1 MSNVNSKHLLFE
13 QLARVAKALSSANRL
28 EILEFL
34 AQGERHVEALAKLTG
49 LSVANVSQ
57 HLQQLKAVGLV
68 SARKQGLRVHY
79 SLADQGVVDLVG
91 ALRNVA
97 EKSMA
102 EVKVILDS
110 YFKVKDDL
118 EPVPAGEL
126 WKRAKDGLVTVLDVR
141 PQEEYASG
149 HVPGAINV
157 PLKDLEK
164 WIKTLKRKKEV
175 IAYCRGPYCVL
186 AFDAVEKLRTKGVAA
201 RRMEDG
207 FPEWKRANLPVEKG

>member
-13 QLARVAKALSSANRL
+13 QLARVAKAMASANRL
-28 EILEFL
+28 EILEYL
-34 AQGERHVEALAKLTG
+34 AQGERHVEALARLTG

-57 HLQQLKAVGLV
+57 HLQQLKTVGLV

-79 SLADQGVVDLVG
+79 SLADQSVVDLVG
-91 ALRNVA
+91 ALRGVA
-97 EKSMA
+97 ERNMA
-102 EVKVILDS
+102 EVKVILDT
-110 YFKVKDDL
+110 YLKVKDEL
-118 EPVPAGEL
+118 EPVPAEEL
-126 WKRAKDGLVTVLDVR
+126 WQRAKEGLVTVLDVR
-141 PQEEYASG
+141 PPEEFMNG
-149 HVPGAINV
+149 HVPGALNV

-164 WIKTLKRKKEV
+164 WIKTNKLGKEV

-186 AFDAVEKLRTKGVAA
+186 AFDAVEKLRMKGVAA